1 MAHRGMG
8 TSLTLKKKGNEG
20 ADLVLKRITS
30 IGAIEIETEEI
41 EITALDSP
49 DGAKE
54 YMSGGSDAGSLEIE
68 IQVKKENADQ
78 MQKLRA
84 LRDSGETRA
93 WEIGYPTG
101 AKLALNA
108 FISKFGYG
116 EITPEDMLKYTI
128 TLRVS
133 GLPTFNEG

>member
-8 TSLTLKKKGNEG
+8 TSLTLKKKGQEG
-20 ADLVLKRITS
+20 ADLVLKRMTS
-30 IGAIEIETEEI
+30 IGAVEIETEEI

-49 DGAKE
+49 NGAKE
-54 YMSGGSDAGSLEIE
+54 YMSGGADAGSLEVE

-78 MQKLRA
+78 MSKLRA
-84 LRDSGETRA
+84 LRDSGDTRS
-93 WEIGYPTG
+93 WEVAYPTG
-101 AKLALNA
+101 AKLAFDA

-116 EITPEDMLKYTI
+116 EVTPEDMLKYTI

-133 GLPTFNEG
+133 GLPTFTEG